1 MKIARNM
8 NLIAEVETENGQCW
22 VHSTPISKEV
32 YRQHFFILSK
42 VFAAIFSEGLGV
54 VAGPRI
60 AYLLLERIASDM
72 EIWEGET
79 GVRNT
84 LVNEIIRLSNLV
96 YPVEGKGWDNQPL
109 EVALD
114 KGIVDPDDV
123 IGELVF
129 FTCVSAINKPA
140 QAMGVMASVA
150 GLWNSQITSL
160 NVTDWTASLPI
171 LKPGGNTGGT
181 ESTSSA
187 TCSDTLPV

>member
-8 NLIAEVETENGQCW
+8 NLIAEAETENGTCW
-22 VHSTPISKEV
+22 IHSTPISKEV

-42 VFAAIFSEGLGV
+42 VFASIFSEGLGV
-54 VAGPRI
+54 VAGPRV
-60 AYLLLERIASDM
+60 AYLLLEKIASDL
-72 EIWEGET
+72 EIWDGAN

-114 KGIVDPDDV
+114 KGIVELDDV

-129 FTCVSAINKPA
+129 FICVSAINKPE
-140 QAMGVMASVA
+140 QAKSLMESVG
-150 GLWNSQITSL
+150 GLWNSRITSL

-171 LKPGGNTGGT
+171 LKPTASTGGT
-181 ESTSSA
+181 ETTLSA
-187 TCSDTLPV
+187 TSSDTLPV

>member
-42 VFAAIFSEGLGV
+42 VFASIFSEGLGV
-54 VAGPRI
+54 VAGPRV
-60 AYLLLERIASDM
+60 AYLLLEKIAGDM
-72 EIWEGET
+72 NIWEGES

-84 LVNEIIRLSNLV
+84 LVNEIIRLSNFV
-96 YPVEGKGWDNQPL
+96 YPVKGKGWDNQPL
-109 EVALD
+109 EVAID
-114 KGIVDPDDV
+114 KGIVDLDEV

-129 FTCVSAINKPA
+129 FTCVSAINKPD
-140 QAMGVMASVA
+140 QAKTLMVSVA

-160 NVTDWTASLPI
+160 NVTDWTASLPT

-187 TCSDTLPV
+187 NSLDTLPA